1 MKNIILGVFVAVSLV
16 SCSQEKSDIALQTE
30 ADIVL
35 KPYPAASIEVKDA
48 VGVVKGV
55 FSSIEE
61 RKETLKELHEI
72 KGFEKVI
79 DSTKIGSEPIAL
91 ADGVS
96 QETQQKVLDIVKD
109 FPSVK
114 VDVVDGVITLTG
126 NVSSTQA
133 NRIKT
138 TTNVYIEGADIQ
150 MLLVALDL
158 RGICI
163 SGGSACMSGS
173 LENSHVLKAMGLT
186 DEELKGSFRISIG
199 KDTTIEAGEHAE
211 FIVHLAAA
219 LAYNTYERML
229 LIVKNDGAIANLDD
243 DAMVEV
249 PCIVSK
255 RGYEP
260 LCMGKIPHFQKGM
273 IEQQVAVEKLVVDAY
288 EQKSYQ
294 KLWQALTLSKTV
306 PSAKVAKQILDE
318 LIEANKEWWPTLS

>member
-1 MKNIILGVFVAVSLV
+1 MKNIILGVFVAVLLV

-138 TTNVYIEGADIQ
+138 YIG
-150 MLLVALDL
+150 DL
-158 RGICI
+158 GI
-163 SGGSACMSGS
+163 
-173 LENSHVLKAMGLT
+173 EKVNYNY
-186 DEELKGSFRISIG
+186 
-199 KDTTIEAGEHAE
+199 TI
-211 FIVHLAAA
+211 
-219 LAYNTYERML
+219 
-229 LIVKNDGAIANLDD
+229 K
-243 DAMVEV
+243 
-249 PCIVSK
+249 
-255 RGYEP
+255 
-260 LCMGKIPHFQKGM
+260 
-273 IEQQVAVEKLVVDAY
+273 
-288 EQKSYQ
+288 
-294 KLWQALTLSKTV
+294 
-306 PSAKVAKQILDE
+306 
-318 LIEANKEWWPTLS
+318 